1 MYEPA
6 LRVPLL
12 VRYPRLAR
20 AGYVERRPVLNVD
33 IAPTLLD
40 FAGIRV
46 PEVMQGRSMRP
57 LLEGNPPPD
66 WRESILYSYYENSWA
81 FRGMAR
87 EQMTDPG
94 FQYWTAHRVGPHRG
108 VRTDR
113 YKLIEYYGEGD
124 YWELFD
130 LEDDPDE
137 LRNLYEEPGHGQLI
151 EELRADLNRLRERYG
166 ERG

>member
-1 MYEPA
+1 M
-6 LRVPLL
+6 
-12 VRYPRLAR
+12 
-20 AGYVERRPVLNVD
+20 LNVD

-113 YKLIEYYGEGD
+113 YKLIEYYGEGTTGSSSISKTI
-124 YWELFD
+124 
-130 LEDDPDE
+130 PT
-137 LRNLYEEPGHGQLI
+137 NCGTCTKSP
-151 EELRADLNRLRERYG
+151 ATVS
-166 ERG
+166 